1 MSTTD
6 ALLRLLPALAI
17 LLGAL
22 WAAKRLARRSGGGGT
37 STVRHRTALT
47 RGASL
52 VTVEVDER
60 LLVLGVTDHQINV
73 VAELLSDADL
83 SALAPR
89 PDSATTTPHDA
100 TPERT
105 PARPASTPRPRTG
118 LIANLRWVTSRTS
131 LDDLPGSLSQE
142 AAGPVRR
149 ATG

>member
-1 MSTTD
+1 MSTAD

-22 WAAKRLARRSGGGGT
+22 WAAKRVARRSGSAT
-37 STVRHRTALT
+37 STVRNRTALT
-47 RGASL
+47 RSASL

-73 VAELLSDADL
+73 VAELLSDSDL
-83 SALAPR
+83 SALTPG
-89 PDSATTTPHDA
+89 PDPATDTSHHA

-105 PARPASTPRPRTG
+105 PPRPASTPRPRTG
-118 LIANLRWVTSRTS
+118 LIANLRWVTSRAS
-131 LDDLPGSLSQE
+131 LDDLPGSLGQG

-149 ATG
+149 AAG